1 MEKQPKFDYSD
12 IKFKDNG
19 KLKLIIVVGT
29 RPEIIRLAA
38 VMNTAG
44 EAEARD
50 ITQLMQTAFGISSQ
64 EGAKSYITGN
74 VIEVIK
80 GGYLGRNGHIAIGT
94 PDIDAAVAYLEGKGL
109 RFDPATTE
117 WDENGKKIVYLDHE
131 LAGFALHLV
140 RKELK

>member
-1 MEKQPKFDYSD
+1 
-12 IKFKDNG
+12 
-19 KLKLIIVVGT
+19 
-29 RPEIIRLAA
+29 
-38 VMNTAG
+38 MNTAG

-50 ITQLMQTAFGISSQ
+50 ITQTAVGISSQ

-80 GGYLGRNGHIAIGT
+80 GGYLGTNGHIAIGT
-94 PDIDAAVAYLEGKGL
+94 PDIDAAVAYLEEKGL